1 MSTESGNHD
10 KLARYIGHARQL
22 GIDVLA
28 PDVNE
33 SSRAFTG
40 VAGGIRFGL
49 AGVKNVGEGAIDC
62 ILEARRSSEPQAGAQ
77 RSGGERAPRNFE
89 SIFDFAC
96 RVDGRKVN
104 RRVVESLVKCGAF
117 DSLHE
122 NRAALWATL
131 DTALEAGAAALRDR
145 EIGQTSLFD
154 RLDGAAGRK
163 PTLVNAADWTDRQ
176 RLAFE
181 KEVLGFY
188 VTGHPLTSVAPE
200 LARFVDVSAEEA
212 TRGPARE
219 VRAGGLLTSLRETRT
234 RRGARMAFGT
244 LDDLEG
250 SFDLV
255 VFSEPYLQY
264 ESLLKQSLAE
274 SLESGPVPLLVSG
287 TLEPGDT
294 PKILVREVIAL
305 DRAEEQLSTEFRIR
319 LQVEEA
325 SRDRLMA
332 MRAIL
337 ERQSGDCAVVLHLV
351 IAGESETVLS
361 LSSVAG
367 VRPNRALC
375 HEVDALFGRG
385 VAEIVA

>member
-1 MSTESGNHD
+1 
-10 KLARYIGHARQL
+10 
-22 GIDVLA
+22 
-28 PDVNE
+28 
-33 SSRAFTG
+33 
-40 VAGGIRFGL
+40 
-49 AGVKNVGEGAIDC
+49 
-62 ILEARRSSEPQAGAQ
+62 
-77 RSGGERAPRNFE
+77 
-89 SIFDFAC
+89 
-96 RVDGRKVN
+96 
-104 RRVVESLVKCGAF
+104 
-117 DSLHE
+117 
-122 NRAALWATL
+122 
-131 DTALEAGAAALRDR
+131 
-145 EIGQTSLFD
+145 
-154 RLDGAAGRK
+154 
-163 PTLVNAADWTDRQ
+163 
-176 RLAFE
+176 
-181 KEVLGFY
+181 
-188 VTGHPLTSVAPE
+188 
-200 LARFVDVSAEEA
+200 
-212 TRGPARE
+212 
-219 VRAGGLLTSLRETRT
+219 
-234 RRGARMAFGT
+234 MAFGT
-244 LDDLEG
+244 LEDLEG

-255 VFSEPYLQY
+255 IFSEPYLQY